1 MDKNMF
7 RFTKSQ
13 QNTKI
18 KSKIIIQNQNQML
31 ILPLIQCQ
39 ILTLFLT
46 NVCELILSNTWCGC
60 RGVPL
65 LPIQLPEMAHSNFQN
80 LVFVSTK
87 TVNKILKLDQK

>member
-18 KSKIIIQNQNQML
+18 KSKIIIQNQNQIL

-39 ILTLFLT
+39 ILT

-65 LPIQLPEMAHSNFQN
+65 LPIQHPEMAHSNFQN